1 MNSYR
6 TALCLGASLFTLGLC
21 LPSVALAQDDD
32 AVIEEVVVTAQKRS
46 ENVQD
51 VPMTVDVVTG
61 ETLEE
66 NNLTKFQDLS
76 LLVPGLELN
85 ILQDRQQIIQLRG
98 VQFNPDSNA
107 EATVAVYLNDSTIN
121 AAGAFRSIFDV
132 GQVEVLRGA
141 QGALRGRSSPSGA
154 ITVATRRP
162 DMNDV
167 EGYAQGETNE
177 FGLRHITSA
186 ISLPLIPDVLSV
198 RFAVDYNDAPALS
211 EITNSTN
218 SKENGNLSKAGRVS
232 IRWQPT
238 DRLDLNLMHQRLL
251 DRTNLYGAVYSLPT
265 CVTPGVLPAG
275 AAVCT
280 NRGLPTYAPRP
291 AEVPLG
297 SRQALAAGPR
307 FNGLSQSVTQF
318 AGSYDLGESSLFF
331 TASRQS
337 STQTYR
343 QDNDSTNF
351 YPGYFPGEGYD
362 SFEPYEQDNA
372 EIRWQST
379 GDTRWQWMY
388 GLFYS
393 ENASDGLARTSSGLT
408 APATT
413 GGTPPAFL
421 YALPDGR
428 ANPLYYIDT
437 LVPFDQGT
445 ESRAAFTAH
454 SFKLT
459 ERDTLA
465 GSLRYQ
471 STDVRQVVGITVGA
485 LYAPVSC
492 ATPSTV
498 ANPVIADPISGL
510 CARRFSAARSIN
522 NVPPA
527 LQDINFTAL
536 TGSTSWTHEF
546 SDDINGYV
554 SYSRSHRP
562 GGVTIGNTTGLPI
575 ELLKFDEETSN
586 AFELG
591 VKSTLFG
598 GRLRANGSVFYQKY
612 DGYINRV
619 NNVQVRDTTLPC
631 DPSNTAFRST
641 FTGNRADPTHVLPD
655 SYNLTIPAQVIAAG
669 LDPRNCLAS
678 AQGITFNGDAVSQ
691 GVEFSLDYLATD
703 RLRFGLNAAYA
714 KAEYKDTFAPCND
727 PDRNGIAGNQ
737 ASTVTPNQVAT
748 GEVAQ
753 FCDRDG
759 TKLSPT
765 TPPWSATLT
774 AEYKRPVFGLEWYGR
789 AIYQYKPSTTNDTNG
804 LEVEKSETLN
814 LYTGIQ
820 PERGAWRVQA
830 YVKNVLNSE
839 EVDLGDVPTEITA
852 GTIPSVGF
860 TTLVTSLPTGYGSVS
875 YSNGR
880 EIGVS
885 LRVEFG
891 G

>member
-21 LPSVALAQDDD
+21 LPSVALAQDDEP
-32 AVIEEVVVTAQKRS
+32 VIEEVIVTAQKRS

-51 VPMTVDVVTG
+51 VPMTVEVVTG
-61 ETLEE
+61 EKLEE
-66 NNLTKFQDLS
+66 NNLTKFQDLT

-85 ILQDRQQIIQLRG
+85 ILQDRQQVIQLRG

-107 EATVAVYLNDSTIN
+107 ESTVAVYLNDSTIN

-154 ITVATRRP
+154 ITVETRRP

-167 EGYAQGETNE
+167 EGFAQGETNE
-177 FGLRHITSA
+177 YGLRHITSA

-198 RFAVDYNDAPALS
+198 RFALDYNDAPALN
-211 EITNSTN
+211 EITNFTN
-218 SKENGNLSKAGRVS
+218 KIENGNRSKAGRISV
-232 IRWQPT
+232 RWQPT

-251 DRTNLYGAVYSLPT
+251 DQTNLYSAVYSLPT
-265 CVTPGVLPAG
+265 CVTPGVPPAG
-275 AAVCT
+275 SVTCT
-280 NRGLPTYAPRP
+280 NRGLPNNAARP
-291 AEVPLG
+291 ADVPLG
-297 SRQALAAGPR
+297 SRQALAAGPQ

-318 AGSYDLGESSLFF
+318 SGSYDLGESSLFF
-331 TASRQS
+331 TASTQKA
-337 STQTYR
+337 TQTYR

-372 EIRWQST
+372 ELRWQST
-379 GDTRWQWMY
+379 GDHRWQWMY
-388 GLFYS
+388 GVFWS
-393 ENASDGLARTSSGLT
+393 ENASDGLARTSSGLA
-408 APATT
+408 APATA
-413 GGTPPAFL
+413 GATPPAFL
-421 YALPDGR
+421 YALPGGA
-428 ANPLYYIDT
+428 ANPLYFLDT
-437 LVPFDQGT
+437 RVPFDQGT
-445 ESRAAFTAH
+445 ESKAAFTAH
-454 SFKLT
+454 SFKIT

-465 GSLRYQ
+465 AAVRYQ
-471 STDVRQVVGITVGA
+471 STDVRQVVGISIGS
-485 LYAPVSC
+485 LYVPVSC
-492 ATPSTV
+492 AVPSTP
-498 ANPVIADPISGL
+498 ANPVIPDPISGR
-510 CARRFSAARSIN
+510 CAFRIVAARTIN

-527 LQDINFTAL
+527 LQDINFSAL

-546 SDDINGYV
+546 TDDINGYV

-562 GGVTIGNTTGLPI
+562 GGVTIGNTTGLPL
-575 ELLKFDEETSN
+575 ELLAFDEEKSN
-586 AFELG
+586 AFEVG

-598 GRLRANGSVFYQKY
+598 GRLRANGSIFYQKY

-619 NNVQVRDTTLPC
+619 NNIQVRDTTLPC
-631 DPSNTAFRST
+631 DPTNAAFRT
-641 FTGNRADPTHVLPD
+641 NFTGTRA
-655 SYNLTIPAQVIAAG
+655 YPAGPGVINDYGNNIVAAG
-669 LDPRNCLAS
+669 LDPRNCLGT

-691 GVEFSLDYLATD
+691 GFEFQLDYLMTD
-703 RLRFGLNAAYA
+703 RWRFGLNGAYA
-714 KAEYKDTFAPCND
+714 KAEYENTFAPCND

-737 ASTVTPNQVAT
+737 APTNTPAQVAT

-765 TPPWSATLT
+765 TPPWAATFT
-774 AEYKRPVFGLEWYGR
+774 AEYKRPLFGLQWYGR

-820 PERGAWRVQA
+820 PERGAWRIQA
-830 YVKNVLNSE
+830 YAKNVLNTE
-839 EVDLGDVPTEITA
+839 EVDLGETEISA
-852 GTIPSVGF
+852 NTIPAAPF
-860 TTLVTSLPTGYGSVS
+860 TTSVSSVPTGYGTVR